1 MIKVKLSLWRR
12 SLRQVPLLLQV
23 PLLTLLRPLLFFLR
37 RIDSHLLMSDVQAR
51 LLLSEYHLRWLR
63 LYILS
68 PELVLRLW
76 RLAMSINHHDGCFDI
91 LLGCFRASVTDLST
105 SVGGYRSTL

>member
-23 PLLTLLRPLLFFLR
+23 PLLTLLGPLIFFLR
-37 RIDSHLLMSDVQAR
+37 RIDSYLLMSDVKAR
-51 LLLSEYHLRWLR
+51 LLSEYHLRWLR

-91 LLGCFRASVTDLST
+91 LLGCFRASVTDLCT
-105 SVGGYRSTL
+105 SVGGYRPTL